1 MADKRLG
8 KGLDALIPSYATD
21 DRHIDGAVPLTQII
35 PNRNQP
41 RQEFNPEQM
50 EELTASIKENGILQP
65 LTVRELE
72 GGNFELIAGERRLRA
87 AKDAG
92 LETVPVYIL
101 SVDADVEM
109 MEYALVE
116 NIQRVDLKPLEKA
129 EGYAILS
136 GKYDLSQD
144 DIAKRV
150 GKSRPAIANALRL
163 LKLPPEIKSSLNS
176 GKISTG
182 HALAILGLRKSL
194 QMMTLHQKVVREEL
208 SVRQT
213 EALVKKYSESF
224 KNNLKVK
231 IVAPKQSDVIHIENE
246 LISLLG
252 TKVAIKKNQKGKGKI
267 QIEFYSENDFQRILE
282 IISGSEKKNVNSI
295 CPPIF

>member
-109 MEYALVE
+109 MEFALVE

-252 TKVAIKKNQKGKGKI
+252 TKVVIKKNQKGKGKI

-282 IISGSEKKNVNSI
+282 IISGSENKS
-295 CPPIF
+295 

>member
-8 KGLDALIPSYATD
+8 KGLDALIPSYATESNY
-21 DRHIDGAVPLTQII
+21 IDGAVPITQIT

-41 RQEFNPEQM
+41 RQEFDPKKL
-50 EELTASIKENGILQP
+50 EELSASIKENGIIQP

-72 GGNFELIAGERRLRA
+72 EGNFELIAGERRLRA

-116 NIQRVDLKPLEKA
+116 NIQRVDLKPIEKA

-144 DIAKRV
+144 EIAKRV

-182 HALAILGLRKSL
+182 HALAILALRKSL
-194 QMMTLHQKVVREEL
+194 QMMTLHQKVIREEL

-224 KNNLKVK
+224 NNNLKVTE
-231 IVAPKQSDVIHIENE
+231 VTPKHSKLAQIENE

-252 TKVAIKKNQKGKGKI
+252 TKVVINKNKNGKGKI
-267 QIEFYSENDFQRILE
+267 QIEFYSDDDFNRIFE
-282 IISGSEKKNVNSI
+282 IISNSEKN
-295 CPPIF
+295 

>member
-136 GKYDLSQD
+136 GKYDLSQE

-163 LKLPPEIKSSLNS
+163 LKLPPEVKSSLNS

-282 IISGSEKKNVNSI
+282 IISGSEKKT
-295 CPPIF
+295 

>member
-8 KGLDALIPSYATD
+8 KGLNALIPSYSTESS
-21 DRHIDGAVPLTQII
+21 HIDGAVPITQIT

-41 RQEFNPEQM
+41 RQEFDPKKL
-50 EELTASIKENGILQP
+50 EELTASIKENGIIQP
-65 LTVRELE
+65 LTVRELDE
-72 GGNFELIAGERRLRA
+72 DNFELIAGERRLRA
-87 AKDAG
+87 AKNAG

-116 NIQRVDLKPLEKA
+116 NIQRVDLKPIEKA

-144 DIAKRV
+144 EIAKRV

-182 HALAILGLRKSL
+182 HALAILALRKSL
-194 QMMTLHQKVVREEL
+194 QMMTLHQKVIREEL

-224 KNNLKVK
+224 NNNLKVTE
-231 IVAPKQSDVIHIENE
+231 VTPKHSELAQIENE

-252 TKVAIKKNQKGKGKI
+252 TKVVINKNKNGKGKI
-267 QIEFYSENDFQRILE
+267 QIEFYSDDDFNRIFE
-282 IISGSEKKNVNSI
+282 IISNSEKN
-295 CPPIF
+295 

>member
-8 KGLDALIPSYATD
+8 KGLDALIPSYAMD
-21 DRHIDGAVPLTQII
+21 DRHIDSAVPLTQII

-72 GGNFELIAGERRLRA
+72 GGDFELIAGERRLRA

-116 NIQRVDLKPLEKA
+116 NIQRVNLKPLEKA

-163 LKLPPEIKSSLNS
+163 LKLPPEIKFSLNS

-282 IISGSEKKNVNSI
+282 IISGSEKKS
-295 CPPIF
+295 

>member
-65 LTVRELE
+65 LTVREL
-72 GGNFELIAGERRLRA
+72 GGGDFELIAGERRLRA

-282 IISGSEKKNVNSI
+282 IISGSEKKRK
-295 CPPIF
+295 

>member
-224 KNNLKVK
+224 KNNLKGK
-231 IVAPKQSDVIHIENE
+231 ILVPKQSDVIHIENE

-252 TKVAIKKNQKGKGKI
+252 TKVAIKKNQKGKVK
-267 QIEFYSENDFQRILE
+267 FKLNFTLKMIL
-282 IISGSEKKNVNSI
+282 SGYWK
-295 CPPIF
+295 

>member
-72 GGNFELIAGERRLRA
+72 GGDFELIAGERRLRA

-282 IISGSEKKNVNSI
+282 IISGSEKIS
-295 CPPIF
+295 

>member
-267 QIEFYSENDFQRILE
+267 QIEFYSENDFQRILD
-282 IISGSEKKNVNSI
+282 IISGLEKKS
-295 CPPIF
+295 

>member
-109 MEYALVE
+109 MEFALVE

-282 IISGSEKKNVNSI
+282 IISGSEKKRK
-295 CPPIF
+295 

>member
-282 IISGSEKKNVNSI
+282 IISGTEKKS
-295 CPPIF
+295 

>member
-1 MADKRLG
+1 MAEKRLG

-21 DRHIDGAVPLTQII
+21 DRYIDSAVPLTQII

-41 RQEFNPEQM
+41 RQEFNPELM

-72 GGNFELIAGERRLRA
+72 DGNFELIAGERRLRA

-136 GKYDLSQD
+136 GKYDLSQE

-182 HALAILGLRKSL
+182 HALAILALRKSL

-282 IISGSEKKNVNSI
+282 IISGSEIKT
-295 CPPIF
+295 

>member
-41 RQEFNPEQM
+41 RQEFNPELM

-72 GGNFELIAGERRLRA
+72 DGNFELIAGERRLRA

-282 IISGSEKKNVNSI
+282 IISGLEKKS
-295 CPPIF
+295 

>member
-8 KGLDALIPSYATD
+8 KGLDALIPSYATESG
-21 DRHIDGAVPLTQII
+21 HIDGAVPITQIT

-41 RQEFNPEQM
+41 RQEFDPKKL
-50 EELTASIKENGILQP
+50 EELTASIKENGIIQP

-72 GGNFELIAGERRLRA
+72 EDNFELIAGERRLRA
-87 AKDAG
+87 AKNAG

-116 NIQRVDLKPLEKA
+116 NIQRVDLKPIEKA

-144 DIAKRV
+144 EIAKRV

-182 HALAILGLRKSL
+182 HALAILALRKSL
-194 QMMTLHQKVVREEL
+194 QMMTLHQKVIREEL
-208 SVRQT
+208 NVRQT

-224 KNNLKVK
+224 NNNLKVTE
-231 IVAPKQSDVIHIENE
+231 VTPKHSELAQIENE

-252 TKVAIKKNQKGKGKI
+252 TKVVINKNKNGKGKI
-267 QIEFYSENDFQRILE
+267 QIEFYSDDDFNRIFE
-282 IISGSEKKNVNSI
+282 IISNSEKN
-295 CPPIF
+295 

>member
-109 MEYALVE
+109 MEFALVE

-176 GKISTG
+176 RKISTG

-282 IISGSEKKNVNSI
+282 IISGSEKKT
-295 CPPIF
+295 

>member
-1 MADKRLG
+1 MAEKRLG

-21 DRHIDGAVPLTQII
+21 DRYIDSAVPLTQII

-41 RQEFNPEQM
+41 RQEFNPELM

-72 GGNFELIAGERRLRA
+72 DGNFELIAGERRLRA

-136 GKYDLSQD
+136 GKYDLSQE
-144 DIAKRV
+144 DIARRV

-182 HALAILGLRKSL
+182 HALAILALRKSL

-231 IVAPKQSDVIHIENE
+231 IVALKQSDVIHIENE

-282 IISGSEKKNVNSI
+282 IISGTEKNHK
-295 CPPIF
+295 

>member
-72 GGNFELIAGERRLRA
+72 GGDFELIAGERRLRA

-224 KNNLKVK
+224 KNNLKVQT
-231 IVAPKQSDVIHIENE
+231 VAPKQSDVIHIENE

-282 IISGSEKKNVNSI
+282 IISGSEIKT
-295 CPPIF
+295 

>member
-224 KNNLKVK
+224 KNNLKVQ
-231 IVAPKQSDVIHIENE
+231 IVTPKQSDVIHIENE

-282 IISGSEKKNVNSI
+282 IISGSEKKS
-295 CPPIF
+295 

>member
-72 GGNFELIAGERRLRA
+72 GGDFELIAGERRLRA

-109 MEYALVE
+109 MEFALVE

-163 LKLPPEIKSSLNS
+163 LKLPSEIKSSLNS

-267 QIEFYSENDFQRILE
+267 LIEFYSENDFQRILE
-282 IISGSEKKNVNSI
+282 IISGSEKIS
-295 CPPIF
+295 

>member
-116 NIQRVDLKPLEKA
+116 NIQRVNLKPLEKA

-224 KNNLKVK
+224 KNNLKGK
-231 IVAPKQSDVIHIENE
+231 IVVPKQSDVIHIENE
-246 LISLLG
+246 LISLLV

-282 IISGSEKKNVNSI
+282 IISGSEKKS
-295 CPPIF
+295 

>member
-282 IISGSEKKNVNSI
+282 IISGLEKKS
-295 CPPIF
+295 

>member
-8 KGLDALIPSYATD
+8 KGLDALIPSYTTESS
-21 DRHIDGAVPLTQII
+21 HIDGAVPITQIV

-41 RQEFNPEQM
+41 RQEFDPEKL
-50 EELTASIKENGILQP
+50 EELTDSIKENGIIQP

-72 GGNFELIAGERRLRA
+72 EGNFELIAGERRLRA

-92 LETVPVYIL
+92 LDTVPVYIL
-101 SVDADVEM
+101 SVNADVEM

-116 NIQRVDLKPLEKA
+116 NIQRVDLNPIEKA

-144 DIAKRV
+144 EIAKRV

-163 LKLPPEIKSSLNS
+163 LKLPPEIKYSLNS
-176 GKISTG
+176 GEISTG
-182 HALAILGLRKSL
+182 HALAILALRKSL
-194 QMMTLHQKVVREEL
+194 QMMTLHQKVIREEL

-224 KNNLKVK
+224 KNNLKVTE
-231 IVAPKQSDVIHIENE
+231 VVPKPSELAQIENE

-252 TKVAIKKNQKGKGKI
+252 TKVVINKNKNGKGKI
-267 QIEFYSENDFQRILE
+267 NIEFYSDSDFNRIFE
-282 IISGSEKKNVNSI
+282 IIANSEKN
-295 CPPIF
+295 

>member
-21 DRHIDGAVPLTQII
+21 DSHIDGAVPITQIT

-41 RQEFNPEQM
+41 RQEFKAKQM
-50 EELTASIKENGILQP
+50 EGLTASIKENGILQP

-72 GGNFELIAGERRLRA
+72 NGNFELIAGERRLRA

-101 SVDADVEM
+101 SVDTDVEM

-116 NIQRVDLKPLEKA
+116 NIQRENLSPLEEA

-136 GKYDLSQD
+136 GKYDLSQEE
-144 DIAKRV
+144 IAKRV
-150 GKSRPAIANALRL
+150 GKSRPAIGNALRL
-163 LKLPPEIKSSLNS
+163 LKLPPGIKLSLKSKEISA
-176 GKISTG
+176 G
-182 HALAILGLRKSL
+182 HARAILGLRKSL
-194 QMMTLHQKVVREEL
+194 QMITLHQKVIREEL

-213 EALVKKYSESF
+213 EALVTKYSESF
-224 KNNLKVK
+224 KNNLKIK
-231 IVAPKQSDVIHIENE
+231 ILAPKQSDVIHIENE
-246 LISLLG
+246 LISLLD

-267 QIEFYSENDFQRILE
+267 QIWFDDDNNFNRIVE
-282 IISGSEKKNVNSI
+282 IISGSEKY
-295 CPPIF
+295 

>member
-136 GKYDLSQD
+136 GKYDLSQE

-182 HALAILGLRKSL
+182 HALAILSLRKSL

-282 IISGSEKKNVNSI
+282 IISGSEKKS
-295 CPPIF
+295 

>member
-72 GGNFELIAGERRLRA
+72 GGDFELIAGERRLRA

-150 GKSRPAIANALRL
+150 GKSRPAITNALRL

-282 IISGSEKKNVNSI
+282 IISGSEKKS
-295 CPPIF
+295 

>member
-8 KGLDALIPSYATD
+8 KGLDALIPSYATESS
-21 DRHIDGAVPLTQII
+21 HIDGAVPIARII

-41 RQEFNPEQM
+41 RQEFDPKKL
-50 EELTASIKENGILQP
+50 EELTASIKENGIIQP

-72 GGNFELIAGERRLRA
+72 EGNFELIAGERRLRA
-87 AKDAG
+87 AKNAR

-116 NIQRVDLKPLEKA
+116 NIQRVDLKPIEKA

-144 DIAKRV
+144 EISKRV

-182 HALAILGLRKSL
+182 HALAILALRKSL
-194 QMMTLHQKVVREEL
+194 QMMTLHQKVIREEL

-224 KNNLKVK
+224 NNNLKVTE
-231 IVAPKQSDVIHIENE
+231 VTPKHSELAQIENE

-252 TKVAIKKNQKGKGKI
+252 TKVVINKNKNGKGKI
-267 QIEFYSENDFQRILE
+267 QIEFYSDDDFNRIFE
-282 IISGSEKKNVNSI
+282 IISNSEKN
-295 CPPIF
+295 

>member
-8 KGLDALIPSYATD
+8 KGLDALIPSYATESSY
-21 DRHIDGAVPLTQII
+21 IDGAVPITQII

-41 RQEFNPEQM
+41 RQEFDPKKL
-50 EELTASIKENGILQP
+50 EELTASIKENGIIQP

-72 GGNFELIAGERRLRA
+72 EGNFELIAGERRLRA
-87 AKDAG
+87 AKNAG

-116 NIQRVDLKPLEKA
+116 NIQRVDLKPIEKA

-144 DIAKRV
+144 EIAKRV

-182 HALAILGLRKSL
+182 HALAILALRKSL
-194 QMMTLHQKVVREEL
+194 QMMTLHQKVIREEL

-224 KNNLKVK
+224 NNNLKVTE
-231 IVAPKQSDVIHIENE
+231 VTPKHSELAQIENE

-252 TKVAIKKNQKGKGKI
+252 TKVVINKNKNGKGKI
-267 QIEFYSENDFQRILE
+267 QIEFYSDDDFNRIFE
-282 IISGSEKKNVNSI
+282 IISNSEKN
-295 CPPIF
+295 

>member
-72 GGNFELIAGERRLRA
+72 NGDFELIAGERRLRA

-144 DIAKRV
+144 EIAKRV

-282 IISGSEKKNVNSI
+282 IISGSEKKS
-295 CPPIF
+295 

>member
-92 LETVPVYIL
+92 LVTVPVYIL

-116 NIQRVDLKPLEKA
+116 NIQRVDLKALEKA
-129 EGYAILS
+129 EGYAILR

-150 GKSRPAIANALRL
+150 GKSRSAIANALRL
-163 LKLPPEIKSSLNS
+163 LKLPTEIKSSLNS

-224 KNNLKVK
+224 KNNLKEK
-231 IVAPKQSDVIHIENE
+231 IVVSKQSDVIHIENE

-282 IISGSEKKNVNSI
+282 IISGSEKKRK
-295 CPPIF
+295 

>member
-1 MADKRLG
+1 MAEKRLG

-21 DRHIDGAVPLTQII
+21 DSHIDGAVPITQIT

-41 RQEFNPEQM
+41 RQEFKAKQM
-50 EELTASIKENGILQP
+50 EGLTASIKENGILQP

-72 GGNFELIAGERRLRA
+72 NGNFELIAGERRLRA

-101 SVDADVEM
+101 SVDTDVEM

-116 NIQRVDLKPLEKA
+116 NIQRENLSPLEEA

-136 GKYDLSQD
+136 GKYDLSQEE
-144 DIAKRV
+144 IAKRV
-150 GKSRPAIANALRL
+150 GKSRPAIGNALRL
-163 LKLPPEIKSSLNS
+163 LKLPPGIKLSLKSKEISA
-176 GKISTG
+176 G
-182 HALAILGLRKSL
+182 HARAILGLRKSL
-194 QMMTLHQKVVREEL
+194 QMITLHQKVIREEL

-213 EALVKKYSESF
+213 EALVTKYSESF
-224 KNNLKVK
+224 KNNLKIK

-246 LISLLG
+246 LISLLE

-267 QIEFYSENDFQRILE
+267 QIWFDDDNNFNRIVE
-282 IISGSEKKNVNSI
+282 IISGSEKY
-295 CPPIF
+295 

>member
-72 GGNFELIAGERRLRA
+72 GGDFELIAGERRLRA

-224 KNNLKVK
+224 KNNLEVK
-231 IVAPKQSDVIHIENE
+231 IFAPKQSDVIHIENE

-282 IISGSEKKNVNSI
+282 IISGSEKKS
-295 CPPIF
+295 